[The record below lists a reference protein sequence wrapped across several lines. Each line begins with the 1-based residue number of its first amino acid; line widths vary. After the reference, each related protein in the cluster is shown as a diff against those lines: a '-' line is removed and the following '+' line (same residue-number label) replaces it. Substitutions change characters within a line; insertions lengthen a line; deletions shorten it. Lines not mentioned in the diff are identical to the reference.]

1 MPSAAPRHRRPS
13 RRDRRRGRADRQ
25 RRRAG
30 RWRPSRPRRRHRGRP
45 RSSPPRAADPGPGR
59 DLPPGRGAVPG
70 PLSKDTCRWCGPILV
85 DDAVRDALL
94 WGDRHLAHDLSN
106 WSGFVTAP
114 LFALGGIGLA
124 AHLDDR
130 RGSWFDDGL
139 VIAEAAAIAGVTN
152 FVIKAAVARERPFV
166 HQLAPED
173 KPRTDR
179 PQDNNQSFYSGHA
192 TLTMSL
198 AVSAGTVASMRGY
211 RWAPAVGGRRRP
223 VARHR
228 LPAHRRRQALD
239 HRRRHRLGAGGRH
252 RLRRLPA
259 SSIAGAPRSRRSPP
273 ARRSASR

>member
-1 MPSAAPRHRRPS
+1 MTAGAAALIVSAAAQVAGARPA
-13 RRDRRRGRADRQ
+13 RADDTVAAPDRRL
-25 RRRAG
+25 
-30 RWRPSRPRRRHRGRP
+30 H
-45 RSSPPRAADPGPGR
+45 
-59 DLPPGRGAVPG
+59 VPLTLALGGIYLLAEAPFKG

-130 RGSWFDDGL
+130 RGNWFDDGL

-211 RWAPAVGGRRRP
+211 RWAPALWGGGVGLSLATGYLRIAADKHWTTDVVTGWVLGAAIGYAVPRF
-223 VARHR
+223 
-228 LPAHRRRQALD
+228 LHRRGTEVA
-239 HRRRHRLGAGGRH
+239 
-252 RLRRLPA
+252 P
-259 SSIAGAPRSRRSPP
+259 IATGSTVGVAMTW
-273 ARRSASR
+273 